1 MCRLPQGDTPADR
14 AYRRR
19 LTDRLTEL
27 RLAVDLGDI
36 EGPAAFRTALERDGI
51 FAIDDPRVEGAS
63 VSAGL
68 GPWLIQEAVTAQ
80 TRRAAGIEHEPLPAP
95 DTSGGAP
102 VIPMFMSTGRA
113 TPETRRT
120 APPPR

>member
-1 MCRLPQGDTPADR
+1 MPQGDTPADR

-19 LTDRLTEL
+19 LADRLTEL

-51 FAIDDPRVEGAS
+51 FTIDDPRVKGAGL
-63 VSAGL
+63 SAGL
-68 GPWLIQEAVTAQ
+68 GPWLRQEPLTTQ
-80 TRRAAGIEHEPLPAP
+80 IRRGAGTEHEPLPAP
-95 DTSGGAP
+95 DASGGASA
-102 VIPMFMSTGRA
+102 IPMFMSIERT

-120 APPPR
+120 ARPPR